1 MSKVNDVRDGK
12 KTVDVDGK
20 QLEIVDRSD
29 DVVREEALRLLWYN
43 GAWRFGVGGVHGQN
57 FPPLGEDFPP
67 NRYSYTEIVNDFIN
81 ETDFVKYSDERYV
94 RFLESRV
101 AQLEYELSLRDN
113 EASNS

>member
-29 DVVREEALRLLWYN
+29 DVVREEALRLLWHN

-57 FPPLGEDFPP
+57 FPPFGEYFPP
-67 NRYSYTEIVNDFIN
+67 NRYSYTEIVNDFTN

-101 AQLEYELSLRDN
+101 TQLEYMLSLK
-113 EASNS
+113 NSEVG

>member
-1 MSKVNDVRDGK
+1 MPRVSDMRENKKVEEKKEEVATQDEFNYKKMSELIAADLYELHK
-12 KTVDVDGK
+12 
-20 QLEIVDRSD
+20 
-29 DVVREEALRLLWYN
+29 
-43 GAWRFGVGGVHGQN
+43 RFGVGGVH
-57 FPPLGEDFPP
+57 GEDFPP
-67 NRYSYTEIVNDFIN
+67 NRYSYTEIVNDFTN

>member
-1 MSKVNDVRDGK
+1 MAKVVDSWANK
-12 KTVDVDGK
+12 KATEDEK
-20 QLEIVDRSD
+20 QLRSD
-29 DVVREEALRLLWYN
+29 DVVREEALRLLWHN

-57 FPPLGEDFPP
+57 FPP
-67 NRYSYTEIVNDFIN
+67 NRYSYTEIVNDFTN
-81 ETDFVKYSDERYV
+81 KTDFVKYSDERYV